1 MIETKEEFP
10 FLWDDIHKYFP
21 KKEIARLRMKLME
34 EYRSGMYTDKELM
47 ERYHMSKQTFYDTL
61 ERYKDAIE
69 LTDFTDESKTPKNPY
84 RKILPEH
91 EEKIK
96 ELVKID
102 REELKQEQ
110 QQFENKMEH
119 SGKKIR
125 KEKLEK
131 LKKNMKSS
139 LKGCRK
145 IANEFNRNMY
155 GKGENIS
162 IGKTRVHTIMTEMGM
177 YIREEEKRLGG
188 HLMRPP
194 EPFIEFAM
202 DFTEKVIAGGERAY
216 IFDLLDKYDNEKMVL
231 DAHKT
236 QDADSVICSLEK
248 FGNAVGHRGVIITVD
263 NGKEFKNQHVLDY
276 CSRHGIVLDFVNK
289 GHPWENAFV
298 ERDIRTM
305 HEECLNL
312 VWINTVSEIQPLLD
326 DFKQKSNCRPSMAF
340 GYMSPS
346 EKLAEFFN
354 RRKNV
359 ENFRNIFTRRM
370 MPLRFVGV

>member
-34 EYRSGMYTDKELM
+34 EYRSRMYTDKELM

-69 LTDFTDESKTPKNPY
+69 LIEFMDESKKPENPY

-110 QQFENKMEH
+110 KRFENKMEH

-145 IANEFNRNMY
+145 IANEFNRDMS
-155 GKGENIS
+155 GK
-162 IGKTRVHTIMTEMGM
+162 
-177 YIREEEKRLGG
+177 
-188 HLMRPP
+188 
-194 EPFIEFAM
+194 
-202 DFTEKVIAGGERAY
+202 
-216 IFDLLDKYDNEKMVL
+216 
-231 DAHKT
+231 
-236 QDADSVICSLEK
+236 
-248 FGNAVGHRGVIITVD
+248 
-263 NGKEFKNQHVLDY
+263 
-276 CSRHGIVLDFVNK
+276 
-289 GHPWENAFV
+289 
-298 ERDIRTM
+298 
-305 HEECLNL
+305 
-312 VWINTVSEIQPLLD
+312 
-326 DFKQKSNCRPSMAF
+326 
-340 GYMSPS
+340 
-346 EKLAEFFN
+346 
-354 RRKNV
+354 
-359 ENFRNIFTRRM
+359 
-370 MPLRFVGV
+370 